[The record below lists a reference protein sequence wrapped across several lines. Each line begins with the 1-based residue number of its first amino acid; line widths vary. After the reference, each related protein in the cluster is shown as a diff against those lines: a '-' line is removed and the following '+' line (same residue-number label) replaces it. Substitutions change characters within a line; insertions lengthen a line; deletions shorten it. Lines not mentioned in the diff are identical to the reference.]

1 MTVPLKDIFLKDI
14 NRHIDGVIK
23 ADDTESLTVEL
34 DEYVV
39 TKEVSKRL
47 QAFLDAYNGGKSG
60 NGVWISGFFG
70 SGKSHLLKMLAL
82 LLENSETG
90 GRTPLSFF
98 EEKFHDDLFILEALR
113 KAARVPSRSVL
124 FNIDQQANAVAKDQ
138 ADALLSVFVRVFDD
152 MQGYYG
158 QMPHVADF
166 ERHLDEDGHLEA
178 FQAAFQR
185 ISGKEWEIGRRSA
198 NMNGRAITE
207 AFTEATGNQVAS
219 GNILKEYREDR
230 TLSIADFADRVSAYI
245 ARQEKTAPGFRLNFF
260 VDEVGQYIADNV
272 RLMTNLQTIAESLNT
287 RCRGRAWIV
296 VTAQQEMDTII
307 GEMNRAVGSD
317 FSKIM
322 GRFDVKLPL
331 NAADVAEV
339 IQRRLLEK
347 TPNARAS
354 LGELYDD
361 HAENLRTLF
370 EFADGTQTM
379 RGFRDRDHFI
389 RSYPFHPYQ
398 YELFQK
404 AIRTLSDQNAFEG
417 RHTSTGERSML
428 GAFQEVGRAMMGEP
442 LGALATF
449 DRMYAGIEGVVKTST
464 KHAIIT
470 AERQIGEQNPFAVR
484 VLKALFLVKYVDEFK
499 PTARNVAILM
509 RDRLDLDPTRH
520 KRDVEAALALL
531 EQESYVQ
538 RNGDLYEFLTDEEK
552 DIEQKIKGIG
562 LDASDVTRE
571 LSEMLF
577 GEILGGRKAIT
588 HEASGQSF
596 AFTQRI
602 HHALMGREHPLAI
615 NLITPY
621 MAPSERG
628 EQTLATRSITNNELM
643 IVLREEN
650 WLVDELATFLKT
662 KRYLTRETSTEHREG
677 VTGLL
682 RSKGANND
690 ARRRRLLSALRE
702 RISEADLL
710 VRGEKLD
717 LRTADPKGRVE
728 QGFQTL
734 VDRVFTSLGMLRGV
748 SYKDADLDRH
758 LEMTDDGQLTE
769 AEAEVL
775 NKIASNQKNALRS
788 TAKALIDAFE
798 KPAYG
803 WPEAATICMIGA
815 LIGRG
820 RLEASI
826 SGDTL
831 EGESLRAA
839 LLNPTLRPNLNLEPV
854 DAFGATDVMAL
865 RRLYQDLFGNTPMS
879 SDGKGLGRETGE
891 AIEEMARSVEAHLAR
906 DKDYSFVTAL
916 VPFRTALAELRGK
929 PASWYVSHLSGKAGD
944 DLATQK
950 EQLYDPID
958 AFLRGPQREILDE
971 ARRVLLSEEA
981 NLDVVD
987 GSLLERIRSAVTAED
1002 VFRGNKVQGIKTDL
1016 DRLKSDIRGFVAA
1029 ERETAAKD
1037 LRTLSDELVA
1047 SPEFTDASPAAQ
1059 GEVQSALAALEAR
1072 ITQERLIPSIRTVLS
1087 GFRRD
1092 RYPQLISRL
1101 IQSKPRPAPEPE
1113 TGGNGGNGGYV
1124 PPEPDPVVI
1133 VHLAD
1138 LGVRFGRPLISSEA
1152 DVEEYL
1158 TTMRT
1163 AMLGAVRTGKRIT
1176 P

>member
-1 MTVPLKDIFLKDI
+1 MTVALKDIFLKDI
-14 NRHIDGVIK
+14 DRHIDGVIK
-23 ADDTESLTVEL
+23 ADDTESLSVEL
-34 DEYVV
+34 EEYVV
-39 TKEVSKRL
+39 TREVAKRL
-47 QAFLDAYNGGKSG
+47 QSFLEAYNGGKSG

-82 LLENSETG
+82 LLENRVTE
-90 GRTPLSFF
+90 GRTPLSYF
-98 EEKFHDDLFILEALR
+98 EDKFRDDLFVLQALR
-113 KAARVPSRSVL
+113 KAAAIPSRSVL

-166 ERHLDEDGHLEA
+166 ERHLDEVGKLEVFREA
-178 FQAAFQR
+178 FAQL
-185 ISGKEWEIGRRSA
+185 SGKSWETGRRAA
-198 NMNGRAITE
+198 NMAGKVITD
-207 AFTEATGNQVAS
+207 AFTAATGNQVPS

-230 TLSIADFADRVSAYI
+230 TLSIADFADRVNAYI

-260 VDEVGQYIADNV
+260 VDEVGQYIAGNV

-307 GEMNRAVGSD
+307 GEMNRNTRTD

-339 IQRRLLEK
+339 IQERLLLK
-347 TPNARAS
+347 KPGVVTD
-354 LGELYDD
+354 LGLLHDD

-370 EFADGTQTM
+370 EFGDGTQTM

-428 GAFQEVGRAMMGEP
+428 GAFQEVGRAMMHEP

-449 DRMYAGIEGVVKTST
+449 DRMFEGIRSVLKTSAQ
-464 KHAIIT
+464 HAILS

-499 PTARNVAILM
+499 PTARNVGILM
-509 RDRLDLDPTRH
+509 RGRLDLDPTLH
-520 KRDVEAALALL
+520 KRQVEAALALL

-552 DIEQKIKGIG
+552 DIEQKIKAIG

-577 GEILGGRKAIT
+577 GDILGGRKAIP
-588 HEASGQSF
+588 HEASKQSF

-602 HHALMGREHPLAI
+602 HHALIGREHPLAI

-628 EQTLATRSITNNELM
+628 EATLATRSITNNELL
-643 IVLREEN
+643 IVLREES
-650 WLVDELATFLKT
+650 WLVDELATYLKT
-662 KRYLTRETSTEHREG
+662 KRYLSRETATENREG
-677 VTGLL
+677 VTSIL
-682 RSKGANND
+682 RAKGANND
-690 ARRRRLLSALRE
+690 ARRRRILEALRS
-702 RISEADLL
+702 RVSEADLL
-710 VRGEKLD
+710 VRGETLD
-717 LRTADPKGRVE
+717 LRASDPKARIE
-728 QGFQTL
+728 AGFQTL
-734 VDRVFTSLGMLRGV
+734 VDRVFTSLTMLRGIA
-748 SYKDADLDRH
+748 YKDADLERH

-769 AEAEVL
+769 GEAEIL
-775 NKIASNQKNALRS
+775 NRITANRKNALRS
-788 TAKALIDAFE
+788 TAKGLIEAFE
-798 KPAYG
+798 KPPYG
-803 WPEAATICMIGA
+803 WPEAATLCLIGA

-820 RLEASI
+820 RLEASVA
-826 SGDTL
+826 GDPL
-831 EGESLRAA
+831 EGEALRAA
-839 LLNPTLRPNLNLEPV
+839 LLSATARPNLNLEAV
-854 DAFGATDVMAL
+854 DAFGASEVMAL
-865 RRLYQDLFGNTPMS
+865 RRLFQDLFGRSPGV

-891 AIEEMARSVEAHLAR
+891 AIEELSRTVAAHLAR
-906 DKDYSFVTAL
+906 ERDYPFVAAL
-916 VPFRTALAELRGK
+916 APFRDALAELRGK

-944 DLATQK
+944 ALAEQK
-950 EQLYDPID
+950 EELFDPID
-958 AFLRGPQREILDE
+958 SFLRGPQREILDE
-971 ARRVLLSEEA
+971 ARRVLLAEAA
-981 NLDVVD
+981 NLDVVEAD
-987 GSLLERIRSAVTAED
+987 LVAGIRAAVDAED
-1002 VFRGNKVQGIKTDL
+1002 VHRGTTIQGIKTDL
-1016 DRLKSDIRGFVAA
+1016 DRLKSEIRGLVAREREVASTELRALSDQLLASDEFTGASAAAQTEVRTALTGLA
-1029 ERETAAKD
+1029 ERIA
-1037 LRTLSDELVA
+1037 
-1047 SPEFTDASPAAQ
+1047 
-1059 GEVQSALAALEAR
+1059 
-1072 ITQERLIPSIRTVLS
+1072 QERLIPSIRMALT

-1092 RYPQLISRL
+1092 RYPQLMRL
-1101 IQSKPRPAPEPE
+1101 LLQSAPQPEPWPGDIKDVP
-1113 TGGNGGNGGYV
+1113 GGPSS
-1124 PPEPDPVVI
+1124 PPVKVDI

-1138 LGVRFGRPLISSEA
+1138 LGVRFDRPLISSEA

-1158 TTMRT
+1158 TTMRA
-1163 AMLGAVRTGKRIT
+1163 AMLSAVRTGKRIT

>member
-1 MTVPLKDIFLKDI
+1 MTIPLKDIFLKDI
-14 NRHIDGVIK
+14 DRHIDGVIK
-23 ADDTESLTVEL
+23 ADDASSLTVEL
-34 DEYVV
+34 EEYVV

-82 LLENSETG
+82 LLENRETD

-98 EEKFHDDLFILEALR
+98 EEKFHDDIFILEALR
-113 KAARVPSRSVL
+113 KASRIPSRSVL

-166 ERHLDEDGHLEA
+166 ERHLDENGHLNA
-178 FQAAFQR
+178 FRAAFER
-185 ISGKEWEIGRRSA
+185 ITGKAWEIGRRSA
-198 NMNGRAITE
+198 NMSGRAITD
-207 AFTEATGNQVAS
+207 AFTEVTGNEVPS
-219 GNILKEYREDR
+219 GNILRDYREDR
-230 TLSIADFADRVSAYI
+230 TLSIADFAERVRAYI
-245 ARQEKTAPGFRLNFF
+245 DRQQKTAPGFRLNFF

-287 RCRGRAWIV
+287 RCEGRAWIV

-307 GEMNRAVGSD
+307 GEMNRSAGSD

-339 IQRRLLEK
+339 IQQRLLLK
-347 TPNARAS
+347 KPGFQTD
-354 LGELYDD
+354 LGLLYDD

-370 EFADGTQTM
+370 EFGDGTQTM

-389 RSYPFHPYQ
+389 KSYPFHPYQ

-428 GAFQEVGRAMMGEP
+428 GAFQEVGRAMMREP

-449 DRMYAGIEGVVKTST
+449 DRMFEGVRAVLKASAQ
-464 KHAIIT
+464 HAILS

-509 RDRLDLDPTRH
+509 QDRLDLDPTRH
-520 KRDVEAALALL
+520 KREVDRALGLL

-552 DIEQKIKGIG
+552 DIEQKIKTIG
-562 LDASDVTRE
+562 LDASDVSRE
-571 LSEMLF
+571 LADMLF
-577 GEILGGRKAIT
+577 GEILGGRKAIA
-588 HEASGQSF
+588 HEGSGQTFPFS
-596 AFTQRI
+596 QRV
-602 HHALMGREHPLAI
+602 HHALITREHPLAI

-628 EQTLATRSITNNELM
+628 DQTLATRSITNNELL
-643 IVLREEN
+643 IVLREES

-677 VTGLL
+677 VTAIL
-682 RSKGANND
+682 RAKGANND
-690 ARRRRLLSALRE
+690 ARRRRILAGLRE

-717 LRTADPKGRVE
+717 LRTSDPKGRIE
-728 QGFQTL
+728 AGFQTL
-734 VDRVFTSLGMLRGV
+734 VDRVFTSLSMLRGV
-748 SYKDADLDRH
+748 NYKESDLTRH
-758 LEMTDDGQLTE
+758 LETPDDGQITE
-769 AEAEVL
+769 AESEIL
-775 NKIASNQKNALRS
+775 NRITANQKNALRS
-788 TAKALIDAFE
+788 TAKGLIEAFE
-798 KPAYG
+798 KPPYG
-803 WPEAATICMIGA
+803 WPEPATLCLIGL

-820 RLEASI
+820 RLEPFV
-826 SGDTL
+826 SGEALDGNGVR
-831 EGESLRAA
+831 EA
-839 LLNPTLRPNLNLEPV
+839 LLNTTIRPNLTLEPSAAI
-854 DAFGATDVMAL
+854 DQAHVMRA
-865 RRLYQDLFGNTPMS
+865 RRVFQDLFGRS
-879 SDGKGLGRETGE
+879 STSIDWKGLGREIGE
-891 AIEEMARSVEAHLAR
+891 RIEEMARSVDEHMAR
-906 DKDYSFVTAL
+906 DRDYPFVSAL
-916 VPFRTALAELRGK
+916 APFRTALMEVRGK
-929 PASWYVSHLSGKAGD
+929 SSFVSVCHLAYPTGD
-944 DLATQK
+944 ALAEQK
-950 EQLYDPID
+950 EDLFDPID
-958 AFLRGPQREILDE
+958 TFLRGPQREILDD
-971 ARRVLLSEEA
+971 ARRFLLTEEA
-981 NLDVVD
+981 NLDFAENDLVGRV
-987 GSLLERIRSAVTAED
+987 RTAITADD
-1002 VFRGNKVQGIKTDL
+1002 VYRGMRVQGIKTDL
-1016 DRLKSDIRGFVAA
+1016 DRLKSDIRGLVAREREAAAA
-1029 ERETAAKD
+1029 E
-1037 LRTLSDELVA
+1037 LRTLSDELLVSAEFTEA
-1047 SPEFTDASPAAQ
+1047 SPPAQA
-1059 GEVQSALAALEAR
+1059 EVQAALAALENR

-1101 IQSKPRPAPEPE
+1101 LHSKPRPDPEPRP
-1113 TGGNGGNGGYV
+1113 GGTVENA
-1124 PPEPDPVVI
+1124 PPASEPVVI
-1133 VHLAD
+1133 VPLSE

-1158 TTMRT
+1158 STMRA
-1163 AMLGAVRTGKRIT
+1163 AMLGAVRNGKRIT

>member
-1 MTVPLKDIFLKDI
+1 MNVPLKDIFLKDI

-34 DEYVV
+34 EEYVV
-39 TKEVSKRL
+39 TKEVAKRL
-47 QAFLDAYNGGKSG
+47 QTFLDAYNGGKSG

-82 LLENSETG
+82 LLENQETG

-98 EEKFHDDLFILEALR
+98 EEKFPDDLFILEALR
-113 KAARVPSRSVL
+113 KAARIPSRSVL

-166 ERHLDEDGHLEA
+166 ERHLDEDGRLDA
-178 FQAAFQR
+178 FRAAFER
-185 ISGKEWEIGRRSA
+185 LTGKSWEVGRRSA
-198 NMNGRAITE
+198 NMAGRAITD
-207 AFTEATGNQVAS
+207 AFTEATGNPVPS

-230 TLSIADFADRVSAYI
+230 NLSIADFADRVNAYI
-245 ARQEKTAPGFRLNFF
+245 ARQEGTVPGFRLNFF

-307 GEMNRAVGSD
+307 GEMNRNAGND

-347 TPNARAS
+347 SPTARAS

-361 HAENLRTLF
+361 HVENLRTLF
-370 EFADGTQTM
+370 EFGDGTQTM
-379 RGFRDRDHFI
+379 RGFRDREHFI

-428 GAFQEVGRAMMGEP
+428 GAFQEVGRAMVGES
-442 LGALATF
+442 LGSLATF
-449 DRMYAGIEGVVKTST
+449 DRMFEGVRAVLKASAQ
-464 KHAIIT
+464 HAILS
-470 AERQIGEQNPFAVR
+470 AERQIGEQSPFAVR

-499 PTARNVAILM
+499 PTSRNVGILM

-520 KRDVEAALALL
+520 KREVEAALALL

-552 DIEQKIKGIG
+552 DIEQKIKAIG

-577 GEILGGRKAIT
+577 GDIFGGRKAIG
-588 HEASGQSF
+588 HEASGQTF
-596 AFTQRI
+596 PFTQRI
-602 HHALMGREHPLAI
+602 HHALIGREHPLAI

-621 MAPSERG
+621 MAPAERG
-628 EQTLATRSITNNELM
+628 EQTLATRSITHNELL
-643 IVLREEN
+643 IVLREES
-650 WLVDELATFLKT
+650 WLVDELGAYLKT

-677 VTGLL
+677 VTSIL
-682 RSKGANND
+682 RAKGANND
-690 ARRRRLLSALRE
+690 ARRRRLLAALRD
-702 RISEADLL
+702 RVSEADLF

-717 LRTADPKGRVE
+717 LRTSDPKGRVE
-728 QGFQTL
+728 AGFQTL

-748 SYKDADLDRH
+748 TYRDADLNRH

-769 AEAEVL
+769 AEAEIL
-775 NKIASNQKNALRS
+775 NRIAANRKNTLRS
-788 TAKALIDAFE
+788 TAKGLIEAFE
-798 KPAYG
+798 KAPYG
-803 WPEAATICMIGA
+803 WPEAATLCLIGA

-820 RLEASI
+820 RLEASL
-826 SGDTL
+826 SGAPL
-831 EGESLRAA
+831 EGEGLRAA
-839 LLNPTLRPNLNLEPV
+839 LLDQTVRPNLNLEPV
-854 DAFGATDVMAL
+854 DAFGASDVLAL
-865 RRLYQDLFGNTPMS
+865 RRLFKDLFGRTPVS

-891 AIEEMARSVEAHLAR
+891 AIEDLARSVEAHLAR
-906 DKDYSFVTAL
+906 DRDYPFVTAL
-916 VPFRTALAELRGK
+916 APFRAALAEMRGK
-929 PASWYVSHLSGKAGD
+929 PASWYVSHLSGKSGEELAG
-944 DLATQK
+944 QK
-950 EQLYDPID
+950 EDLYDPID

-971 ARRVLLSEEA
+971 ARRVLLAEAA
-981 NLDVVD
+981 NLDFVEVD
-987 GSLLERIRSAVTAED
+987 LVTRIRSAVTADD
-1002 VFRGNKVQGIKTDL
+1002 VYRGNKVQGIKTDL
-1016 DRLKSDIRGFVAA
+1016 DRLKSDIRGLVAK
-1029 ERETAAKD
+1029 EREAAAAD
-1037 LRTLSDELVA
+1037 LRTLSEELLA
-1047 SPEFTDASPAAQ
+1047 APEFTEASATAQ
-1059 GEVQSALAALEAR
+1059 EEVRSALGALEGR
-1072 ITQERLIPSIRTVLS
+1072 ITGERLIPSIRTVLS

-1101 IQSKPRPAPEPE
+1101 LQSRPRPAPHPGD
-1113 TGGNGGNGGYV
+1113 GGGVV
-1124 PPEPDPVVI
+1124 PPPAEPVMI

-1158 TTMRT
+1158 TTMRA
-1163 AMLGAVRTGKRIT
+1163 AMLSAVRTGKRIT

>member
-14 NRHIDGVIK
+14 DRHIDGVIK

-34 DEYVV
+34 EEYVV
-39 TKEVSKRL
+39 TREVAKRL
-47 QAFLDAYNGGKSG
+47 QTFLDAYNEGKSG

-82 LLENSETG
+82 LLENRETG

-98 EEKFHDDLFILEALR
+98 EEKFREDLFLLEALR
-113 KAARVPSRSVL
+113 KAARIPSRSVL

-166 ERHLDEDGHLEA
+166 ERHLDEDGHLPA
-178 FQAAFQR
+178 FQTAFER
-185 ISGKEWEIGRRSA
+185 ITGKTWEIGRRSA
-198 NMNGRAITE
+198 NMAGRAITD
-207 AFTEATGNQVAS
+207 AFTEATGNPVPS

-230 TLSIADFADRVSAYI
+230 TLSIADFADRVSAYV
-245 ARQEKTAPGFRLNFF
+245 ARQEKAAPGFRLNFF

-307 GEMNRAVGSD
+307 GEMNRSNGND

-339 IQRRLLEK
+339 IQERLLLK
-347 TPNARAS
+347 KPGIMTD
-354 LGELYDD
+354 LGLLYDD
-361 HAENLRTLF
+361 HAENLRSLF
-370 EFADGTQTM
+370 EFGDGTQTM
-379 RGFRDRDHFI
+379 RGFRNRDHFI

-404 AIRTLSDQNAFEG
+404 AIRTLSDQSAFEG

-449 DRMYAGIEGVVKTST
+449 DRMFEGVRSVLKASAQ
-464 KHAIIT
+464 HAILS

-499 PTARNVAILM
+499 PTARNVGILM

-520 KRDVEAALALL
+520 KREVEAALALL

-552 DIEQKIKGIG
+552 DIEQKIKAIG

-588 HEASGQSF
+588 HEGSGQTF

-602 HHALMGREHPLAI
+602 HHALIGREHPLAI

-628 EQTLATRSITNNELM
+628 DATLATRSMTNNELL
-643 IVLREEN
+643 IVLREES
-650 WLVDELATFLKT
+650 WLVDELAAYLKT

-677 VTGLL
+677 VTGIL
-682 RSKGANND
+682 RAKGANND
-690 ARRRRLLSALRE
+690 ARRRRLLAALRD
-702 RISEADLL
+702 RISGADLL

-717 LRTADPKGRVE
+717 LRASDPRGRIE
-728 QGFQTL
+728 AGFQTL
-734 VDRVFTSLGMLRGV
+734 VDRAFTSLGMLRGV
-748 SYKDADLDRH
+748 AYKEADLDRH

-775 NKIASNQKNALRS
+775 NRIAANRKNALRS
-788 TAKALIDAFE
+788 TAKGLIEGFE
-798 KPAYG
+798 KPPYG
-803 WPEAATICMIGA
+803 WPEAATLCLIGA
-815 LIGRG
+815 LVGRG
-820 RLEASI
+820 RLEASV
-826 SGDTL
+826 SGDPL
-831 EGESLRAA
+831 EGDGLRAA
-839 LLNPTLRPNLNLEPV
+839 LLNATVRPNLNLEPV
-854 DAFGATDVMAL
+854 DAFGASDVMAL
-865 RRLYQDLFGNTPMS
+865 RRLYQDLFGRTPTS

-891 AIEEMARSVEAHLAR
+891 AIEELARSVEMHLSR
-906 DKDYSFVTAL
+906 DRDYLFVTAL
-916 VPFRTALAELRGK
+916 TPFRIALAELRGK
-929 PASWYVSHLSGKAGD
+929 PASWYVSHLAGKTGD
-944 DLATQK
+944 NLASLK
-950 EQLYDPID
+950 EDLYDPIH
-958 AFLRGPQREILDE
+958 AFLNGPQREILDE
-971 ARRVLLSEEA
+971 ARRVLLAEAA
-981 NLDVVD
+981 NLDFVD
-987 GSLLERIRSAVTAED
+987 AALVDRIRTAAEAPD
-1002 VFRGNKVQGIKTDL
+1002 VYRGTKVQGIKADL
-1016 DRLKSDIRGFVAA
+1016 DRLKSDIRGLVAK
-1029 ERETAAKD
+1029 ERETATAD
-1037 LRTLSDELVA
+1037 LRALSDQLLA
-1047 SPEFTDASPAAQ
+1047 SPEFTDASVAAQ
-1059 GEVQSALAALEAR
+1059 GEVRSALTALEDR
-1072 ITQERLIPSIRTVLS
+1072 ITQERLIPSIRTVLG

-1101 IQSKPRPAPEPE
+1101 IQSKPQPAPA
-1113 TGGNGGNGGYV
+1113 GGFDDASGGPIT
-1124 PPEPDPVVI
+1124 PPPKVEI

-1138 LGVRFGRPLISSEA
+1138 LGVRFDRPLISSEA

-1158 TTMRT
+1158 TTMR
-1163 AMLGAVRTGKRIT
+1163 AALLGAVRNGKRIT